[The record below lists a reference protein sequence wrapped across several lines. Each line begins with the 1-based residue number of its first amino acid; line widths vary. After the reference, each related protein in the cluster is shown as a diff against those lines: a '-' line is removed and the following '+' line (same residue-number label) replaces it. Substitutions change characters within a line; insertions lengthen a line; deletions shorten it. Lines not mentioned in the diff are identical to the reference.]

1 MAVLDTGGL
10 IKNEAR
16 TVTGRSVAEN
26 LAAGASYA
34 PDGDVIRPLDAPY
47 SREGGLAILRGNIAP
62 DGAVVTQSAVAPEMI
77 QRTGRARGVHSEEE
91 AMRAILGGAIVKN
104 DVVVILYEGPRGGPG
119 MREMLS
125 PTAAITG
132 MGLGKDVALLT
143 DGRFSGGTNGAA
155 VGHISPEA
163 ADGGPIGLVR
173 EGDSIRIDIPARRL
187 DVLADEAEL
196 ARRKAEHK
204 PLVKEIAA
212 PFLLRYARQ
221 VGSAAGGAVLKK

>member
-1 MAVLDTGGL
+1 M
-10 IKNEAR
+10 
-16 TVTGRSVAEN
+16 
-26 LAAGASYA
+26 
-34 PDGDVIRPLDAPY
+34 
-47 SREGGLAILRGNIAP
+47 
-62 DGAVVTQSAVAPEMI
+62 M
-77 QRTGRARGVHSEEE
+77 QRTGRARVFHSEEE

-125 PTAAITG
+125 PTSAITG

-155 VGHISPEA
+155 IGHISPEA

-196 ARRKAEHK
+196 ARRKAEHT
-204 PLVKEIAA
+204 PPVKEITS
-212 PFLLRYARQ
+212 PFLRRYARQ